1 MSTDMHIYF
10 LVLKYLLGLLTPGI
24 LQYTPL
30 ILKIIIIIIHS
41 MAFKLSALYTI
52 IFSRS

>member
-1 MSTDMHIYF
+1 MSMEMHIYF
-10 LVLKYLLGLLTPGI
+10 LSLTYLLWLLPPGI

-30 ILKIIIIIIHS
+30 SLNIIIIIIHS
-41 MAFKLSALYTI
+41 MAFKLSAPYTI